1 MTCVS
6 WFPAGSALLGVLLG
20 ICDVKIIE
28 MTLELR
34 NSQFLD
40 KI

>member
-6 WFPAGSALLGVLLG
+6 WFPAGSALLG